1 MRGGLTEGLPQGDM
15 RGAMKLS
22 LMALSI
28 VAAFLLATRGC
39 ASFNSYWY
47 EGYLPQAIEIEEL
60 LFIEDSGG
68 FREGCGAA
76 VYKMDGLSLENIRTH
91 GLDALSE
98 AKQPRRH
105 KAREYSDWK
114 ETPYIEPKD
123 EIVRNGWLTG
133 MNEGCSDIPSE
144 MERDINEALREPG
157 SFYATGHES
166 GLIVIPKRG
175 WIIFSHFG

>member
-1 MRGGLTEGLPQGDM
+1 MQVGLTEGLPQGDM

-28 VAAFLLATRGC
+28 VAALFLAARGC
-39 ASFNSYWY
+39 AGLNSYWY
-47 EGYLPQAIEIEEL
+47 EGYLPQAIEVEEL

-68 FREGCGAA
+68 LREGCGAA
-76 VYKMDGLSLENIRTH
+76 IYKMDGPSLERIRTN
-91 GLDALSE
+91 GLDALRD
-98 AKQPRRH
+98 AKQARRH

-123 EIVRNGWLTG
+123 EMVRNGWLTG

-144 MERDINEALREPG
+144 MERGINEALREPG